1 MAFCICYEKEVSCLC
16 VYSVFVLLVKTIN
29 LFIVKYSLDG
39 VVAISEIYKHLSGC
53 LGEVLVNI

>member
-1 MAFCICYEKEVSCLC
+1 MALSSYYEKEASCLC
-16 VYSVFVLLVKTIN
+16 VYSVFVLVVKTIS

-39 VVAISEIYKHLSGC
+39 IVAISEIYKHSSEC